1 MKKVASLASGLVLLL
16 GVAAPVQ
23 AATYYVAQQEAKA
36 SDDNPGTEA
45 SPWKTITR
53 CLKELK
59 AGDTVAVRK
68 GVYREELIL
77 PRKDWN
83 WKGTVR
89 PAFRSGAD
97 YAHMITFLAQ
107 PGDEVVIQGSDVVT
121 GWKQGQVSVRAS
133 GGMPGEGRLLPPTPG
148 KFYYR
153 EDWSVNTQQV
163 FCDGVLLKQI
173 AGTMPKML
181 MDVWKGRKGEGLN
194 DMEPGS
200 FFYDLKEKKLYV
212 WLPDGS
218 DPAKHVMEVSVR
230 EFLFSLDADF
240 VRVSGFRMRHAT
252 ISSTVN
258 WASVGINGANNLL
271 ENCEI
276 TWTDFV
282 GLSIGGRNNTILN
295 CRMNHHGNSGI
306 GSGGSGHRFIRCE
319 TSYCNYRHF
328 DPGWHAGGVKIIPY
342 STDILMTGHLASY
355 NEGDG
360 IWFDWGNFNVT
371 IENCTSHHNRGAG
384 IFYEVSERG
393 TIRNNVCYENES
405 RGVYLSNSSD
415 CQVLQNVFYHNGMSG
430 VACVGVDRA
439 GPPFGAERTHR
450 LPAANNVIW
459 GNVFVDNCHPDLCP
473 KKADGR
479 SEGWDTRP
487 ELILPEDWE
496 GNTGNVADYNLFY
509 RSPGRVQSFWKG
521 WHVTNFKDLAEW
533 QAKTGNDRHSIIAKP
548 LFADE
553 AKRDFR
559 PAKGSPAIGLVFPRM
574 GAIRDMDGNF
584 RPLKEDP
591 KLEVRFTA
599 GPFEPEPEPER
610 K

>member
-1 MKKVASLASGLVLLL
+1 MRKVAWLAGGLVLLL
-16 GVAAPVQ
+16 CTAAPAGGAV
-23 AATYYVAQQEAKA
+23 YHVAQQDPKA

-45 SPWKTITR
+45 EPWKTITR

-59 AGDTVAVRK
+59 AGDTVVVKK
-68 GVYREELIL
+68 GIYREELIM
-77 PRKDWN
+77 PRKDWD

-89 PAFRSGAD
+89 PAFRSGTD

-121 GWKQGQVSVRAS
+121 GWKPYKDRIYV
-133 GGMPGEGRLLPPTPG
+133 
-148 KFYYR
+148 R
-153 EDWSVNTQQV
+153 EDWPVNTQQV
-163 FCDGVLLKQI
+163 FCDGVLLQQI

-181 MDVWKGRKGEGLN
+181 MDVWKGRKGEGLK
-194 DMEPGS
+194 DMAAGS

-218 DPAKHVMEVSVR
+218 DPNQHVMEVSVR

-258 WASVGINGANNLL
+258 WASVGINGANNIL

-282 GLSIGGRNNTILN
+282 GLSVGGRNNTILA

-319 TSYCNYRHF
+319 TSYCNYRRF

-342 STDILMTGHLASY
+342 STDILMTGHLAAY

-371 IENCTSHHNRGAG
+371 IENCISHHNRGAG

-415 CQVLQNVFYHNGMSG
+415 CQVLHNVFYHNGMSG

-459 GNVFVDNCHPDLCP
+459 GNIFVDNCHPDLCP
-473 KKADGR
+473 KQADGR
-479 SEGWDTRP
+479 KEAWDTRP
-487 ELILPEDWE
+487 ELILPEEWE
-496 GNTGNVADYNLFY
+496 GNTGNVSDCNLFY
-509 RSPGRVQSFWKG
+509 RSPNRVMHFWKG
-521 WHVTNFKDLAEW
+521 WHVTPFKDLADW
-533 QAKTGNDRHSIIAKP
+533 QARTGNDRHSIIAQP
-548 LFADE
+548 LFMDA

-559 PAKGSPAIGLVFPRM
+559 PAKGSPAIGLVLPRM
-574 GAIRDMDGNF
+574 GGIRDVEGTL
-584 RPLKEDP
+584 RPMKEAAGA
-591 KLEVRFTA
+591 ETRFTA
-599 GPFEPEPEPER
+599 GPFEAEPER